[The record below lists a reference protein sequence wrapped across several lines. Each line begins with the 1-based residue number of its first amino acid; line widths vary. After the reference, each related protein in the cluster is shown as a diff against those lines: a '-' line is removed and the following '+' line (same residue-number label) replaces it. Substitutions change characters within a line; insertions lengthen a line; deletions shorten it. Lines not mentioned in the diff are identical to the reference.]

1 MKFWLLKSEP
11 DVFGYPDL
19 ARVGVEH
26 WNGVRNY
33 QARNFLRQM
42 EVGDLCLIYHSN
54 ARPPGVAG
62 VGRVVKAAHPDNL
75 EFDVSSP
82 YFDARSR
89 PGEPRWSMVDIA
101 AVVALP
107 NYLPLD
113 TLRQRSELGGL
124 RLLQKGTRL
133 SVMPVGEAEFRCIL
147 KAGGLND
154 SYGSFA

>member
-19 ARVGVEH
+19 ERVGAEH

-62 VGRVVKAAHPDNL
+62 VGRVVRAAHPDDL
-75 EFDVSSP
+75 EFDPASP
-82 YFDARSR
+82 YFDARSK
-89 PGEPRWSMVDIA
+89 PDEPRWSMVDIA
-101 AVVALP
+101 AVAALP
-107 NYLPLD
+107 TFLPLD
-113 TLRQRSELGGL
+113 SLRDMPELAGL

-133 SVMPVGEAEFRCIL
+133 SVMPVGEAEFRSIL
-147 KAGGLND
+147 KAGGLNATP
-154 SYGSFA
+154 G